1 MRKTLEHS
9 SRFTFHA
16 SRVTRHA
23 SRFTCLVALGMILMG
38 PSIAG
43 AQNVVKV
50 DTKQDWEKW
59 HFPKGVV
66 EIGDDGWVRLAE
78 MRKHI
83 NASLNAGEFTWTYKG
98 KERTGG
104 ATAGSND
111 RDAFYIMDG
120 DTTTSWSPA
129 ADASDADRWI
139 LLDLGRISL
148 ADTLRMVFDR
158 TLEPFSDFQVYATD
172 GIPIIGTK
180 MMDYKLV
187 WMTRSP
193 YKEYVFEHV
202 FEPDPNLSARAV
214 QCIKIFFPK
223 PARGAERSGLAELE
237 IHTLGDNVL
246 LNTIERGGSIV
257 SGSTQASATRLF
269 DGNLFD
275 FWISPL
281 YGTDWNKGSN
291 TRSAGAWFRLDLGCV
306 FWLDTFEL
314 LQISNERVGGSATDV
329 NGFKMYT
336 SDGTPSPEKGN
347 VACWQPDGRDVIWEL
362 LADVRNTDVP
372 PKLGFEL
379 TCEPR
384 RVRYIFYH
392 HFYGSG
398 TYRSRSNTGGKIFEF
413 LAYGEGA
420 VPGVTM
426 TSNILDMG
434 ARKNITSVSW
444 DGDFPPG
451 TTIQLRTRTGDRTE
465 EIKHWFQKDGKEVDE
480 AVYERLPKFLKGR
493 IETELAPVDSL
504 WSDWSLPYLYSGA
517 PFASPS
523 PRQYLLCEVQLQS
536 NDPAAAPSLDALTF
550 HYTAPSAS
558 ELAGEIGPWEEVPP
572 ASPQA
577 FSFYIKSVWSAGCSG
592 YDRVLL
598 VSPSPVEGKA
608 VWRRN
613 AEDSTWV
620 KENVTFHSSGDSLFV
635 AFSRVLRSDE
645 VKIDFE
651 TTIFYNGS
659 PFTAFVGH
667 SSTPWA
673 WQRVDSGNAT
683 DEVAGSSTR
692 VLLTSLPAHGDLIGH
707 VSVEPD
713 VITPNGD
720 GVNDRMNLAFS
731 VFKVDRERRVTA
743 HIYDVVGIPVR
754 QIGDWRGASGN
765 YETSWDGLDEEGDRV
780 SPGLYLCRIEVDGDA
795 GDKAVSKVVSV
806 VY

>member
-1 MRKTLEHS
+1 MLKRILRFPFPV
-9 SRFTFHA
+9 SRFTWLL
-16 SRVTRHA
+16 SL
-23 SRFTCLVALGMILMG
+23 CLILMG
-38 PSIAG
+38 SG
-43 AQNVVKV
+43 TGNAQGVVKV
-50 DTKQDWEKW
+50 DSRQDWEKW
-59 HFPKGVV
+59 RFPKGVLR
-66 EIGDDGWVRLAE
+66 IGDDGWIRLTE

-98 KERTGG
+98 TERTGG
-104 ATAGSND
+104 ATAGSNAQ
-111 RDAFYIMDG
+111 DARYIMDG
-120 DTTTSWSPA
+120 DSTTSWSPDA
-129 ADASDADRWI
+129 GASDADRWI
-139 LLDLGRISL
+139 ILDLGRISL

-158 TLEPFSDFQVYATD
+158 TLDPFSDFQVYATD

-180 MMDYKLV
+180 MMEYKLV

-193 YKEYVFEHV
+193 YEEYVFEHV
-202 FEPDPNLSARAV
+202 FEPDPNLSASAV
-214 QCIKIFFPK
+214 QCIKIFFPNSSK
-223 PARGAERSGLAELE
+223 GDVRSGLSELA

-246 LNTIERGGSIV
+246 LNTVERGGSIV

-281 YGTDWNKGSN
+281 YGTNWNDGES
-291 TRSAGAWFRLDLGCV
+291 TRSAGAWFRLDLGAT
-306 FWLDTFEL
+306 FWLDTFEF
-314 LQISNERVGGSATDV
+314 LQISDERIGGGATDV

-336 SDGTPSPEKGN
+336 SDGTPASEKGN
-347 VACWQPDGRDVIWEL
+347 VACWQPDGRDVIWEF

-384 RVRYIFYH
+384 PVRYIFYH
-392 HFYGSG
+392 HFYGAG
-398 TYRSRSNTGGKIFEF
+398 TYRSRSNTGGKLFEF
-413 LAYGEGA
+413 LAYGQGG

-444 DGDFPPG
+444 DGDFPIG
-451 TTIQLRTRTGDRTE
+451 TKLQLRTRTGDRTE
-465 EIKHWFQKDGKEVDE
+465 EVIHWFHIDGTEVDE
-480 AVYERLPKFLKGR
+480 AVYVRLPSFLKGR

-504 WSDWSLPYLYSGA
+504 WSDWSAPYPVSGA

-523 PRQYLLCEVQLQS
+523 PRQYLLCEVLLQS
-536 NDPAAAPSLDALTF
+536 NDPAAAPALDALMF

-558 ELAGEIGPWEEVPP
+558 ELAGEIGPWKEVAP

-577 FSFYIKSVWSAGCSG
+577 FSCYIKSVWASGCSG

-598 VSPSPVEGKA
+598 VSPSPARGTA
-608 VWRRN
+608 VWQQN
-613 AEDSTWV
+613 ASDLTWV
-620 KENVTFHSSGDSLFV
+620 GEDGATLRSSGDSLFV
-635 AFSRVLRSDE
+635 DFSRVLRSDV
-645 VKIDFE
+645 VKVDFE

-673 WQRVDSGNAT
+673 WQRVDAGNAT
-683 DEVAGSSTR
+683 DEVAGSSMR
-692 VLLTSLPAHGDLIGH
+692 VLLTSLPGRGDLIGN
-707 VSVEPD
+707 VFIEPD

-720 GVNDRMNLAFS
+720 GVNDRMDLAFS
-731 VFKVDRERRVTA
+731 VFKVDRDRRVTA
-743 HIYDVVGIPVR
+743 RIYDVGGIPVR
-754 QIGDWRGASGN
+754 RIGDWRGASRN
-765 YETSWDGLDEEGDRV
+765 YEAIWDGRDEEGDLV
-780 SPGLYLCRIEVDGDA
+780 SPGLYLLRIEVDGDA
-795 GDKAVSKVVSV
+795 GDKTVSKVVSV